1 LKRSLF
7 FLFILATSCTTF
19 FKNQN
24 ERVIAKVFDEYLY
37 ESDLIGLVPPG
48 TASKDSIAMSK
59 GYVDNWVCQQLLIH
73 QARKNLTKDQLDFSS
88 QLENYQNSLII
99 YTFEN
104 ALIRQ
109 NLDTLV
115 TEEEMQSYYEQNQQ
129 SFLLKE
135 NIVQFQFLKL
145 PLKTPN
151 VGQFKKLL
159 CSGSQEDQTRL
170 SEMCEKQAADYFLDD
185 QNWLLFSDLLKQIP
199 IKTYNQEDFLKN
211 HREFEF
217 QDSVYHYLVRFKDFK
232 IKESVSPYAFEK
244 RRLHDILLNKRK
256 MDLIKK
262 MQEDIY
268 TSARKNNDFEIY

>member
-1 LKRSLF
+1 MKRLLF

-19 FKNQN
+19 LKNQN

-59 GYVDNWVCQQLLIH
+59 GYVDNWVRQQLLIH

-159 CSGSQEDQTRL
+159 SSGSQEDQTRL

-211 HREFEF
+211 HREFELR
-217 QDSVYHYLVRFKDFK
+217 DSMYHYLVRFKDFK

-268 TSARKNNDFEIY
+268 TNARKNNDFELY